1 MEDVSK
7 TLIVGTNMNVLSCRD
22 MMSLRSKIGS
32 DPDKTYGYTVYN
44 GQLVSNPKSDY
55 LFIDDDNVLVS
66 CIWDKI
72 AEIQELDPTMTW
84 IIVPFGVT
92 AISTD
97 AFSLECPERCI
108 SSISEIALP
117 ATLKKLY
124 DGAFS
129 GIRDLSVL

>member
-7 TLIVGTNMNVLSCRD
+7 TLIVGTNMNVLSCEART
-22 MMSLRSKIGS
+22 SLRSKTGS
-32 DPDKTYGYTVYN
+32 DPTKTYGYIVYN

-55 LFIDDDNVLVS
+55 LFIDGDNVLVS

-72 AEIQELDPTMTW
+72 AEIQERDPALTR
-84 IIVPFGVT
+84 IVVPFGVT

-108 SSISEIALP
+108 SSVTEIALP
-117 ATLKKLY
+117 ATLKKLH